1 MPSNK
6 VLEEKK
12 QIVADIEENL
22 KGAAAGVL
30 VDYKGITV
38 EDDTKLRKQL
48 REAGVHYG
56 VYKNTLIRFAFNEVG
71 FSALDDVLNGTTALA
86 YSEDLVASAKILCD
100 FAKDHENFTVK
111 AGFIEG
117 DTLDAA
123 GVQALAKLPGREQ
136 LLSMLCSALNG
147 NIRGLAV
154 VLNAV
159 KEKAE
164 EQTA

>member
-12 QIVADIEENL
+12 QIVADLVENL

>member
-1 MPSNK
+1 MPSNR

-12 QIVADIEENL
+12 QIVADLVENL
-22 KGAAAGVL
+22 KSAAAGVL

-71 FSALDDVLNGTTALA
+71 YSELDECLNGTTALA
-86 YSEDLVASAKILCD
+86 YSEDLTAGAKILCD

-111 AGFIEG
+111 AGFLEG
-117 DTLDAA
+117 EPLDIA
-123 GVQALAKLPGREQ
+123 GVQALAKLPSRDQ

-164 EQTA
+164 EQPA